1 MPPIFGFC
9 FLFDPLQY
17 FGRYRARRVAFP
29 ASQRFPCPKQLRLT
43 VRPHRSPSYSYTAQ
57 AYLERIAL
65 TQPGVR
71 RVCLIAKAGLLGMY
85 ASCGF
90 ALKGL
95 SPVVHGKDPWF
106 EMRVDLDATE
116 PRLMRFVQVHTMRD
130 ECLA

>member
-1 MPPIFGFC
+1 MSCLCHHPPLTPARTF
-9 FLFDPLQY
+9 FL
-17 FGRYRARRVAFP
+17 
-29 ASQRFPCPKQLRLT
+29 ASSKCRGSR
-43 VRPHRSPSYSYTAQ
+43 AQ
-57 AYLERIAL
+57 AYLENVAL

-106 EMRVDLDATE
+106 EMTVDLDATE
-116 PRLMRFVQVHTMRD
+116 PRLLRFLQVCD
-130 ECLA
+130 SSGKSVW

>member
-1 MPPIFGFC
+1 MP
-9 FLFDPLQY
+9 
-17 FGRYRARRVAFP
+17 
-29 ASQRFPCPKQLRLT
+29 T
-43 VRPHRSPSYSYTAQ
+43 Q
-57 AYLERIAL
+57 AYLERVAL

-106 EMRVDLDATE
+106 EMFVDFDSTE
-116 PRLMRFVQVHTMRD
+116 PRLLRFVQVRSVLCIRLVFIRVLEHSIHSSL
-130 ECLA
+130 EYCCPVS